1 MYYLEK
7 WSVAVEKNGR
17 TGYEFRPIYRCP
29 ERWPLDLIL
38 HHLGTKNYRITK
50 GRL

>member
-7 WSVAVEKNGR
+7 RSVAVEKNGR
-17 TGYEFRPIYRCP
+17 TGYEFRPVYRCP
-29 ERWPLDLIL
+29 ERWPLDLML
-38 HHLGTKNYRITK
+38 RHLGTKNYRITK